1 MKNDKHLPSA
11 LPTVDRLLRRL
22 VLAMLAVSLAM
33 PVISD
38 KPWEK
43 AGEYFSRK
51 VAPHIGMDKK

>member
-1 MKNDKHLPSA
+1 
-11 LPTVDRLLRRL
+11 LLRRL
-22 VLAMLAVSLAM
+22 VLAMLAISLAM

-51 VAPHIGMDKK
+51 VAPHIGMEKK